1 MLLATFVG
9 KEERGR
15 RREGMERE
23 AAAFVSLCVCSVSTV
38 ISVYV
43 RACLYVCVTCQ
54 PPVNTAQIRIHSSLL
69 LLVRGVLFS
78 TLSGSEPIHFA
89 LATMADPDTGSKGEH
104 TAQNIM

>member
-1 MLLATFVG
+1 
-9 KEERGR
+9 
-15 RREGMERE
+15 MERE